1 MPDQYAAFLSTDVWA
16 LARLPLFAAYFSKG
30 PIILTR
36 RLLIL
41 LESNS

>member
-1 MPDQYAAFLSTDVWA
+1 MKFSLVEPGSI